1 MKTSIHEHAPA
12 VLAEALA
19 QAIGEH
25 ESITYEY
32 PAFWRITTASDVYQ
46 LGDANGVIGWNNELG
61 TVGGELPESSEFTAP
76 EVIAQAFASWLKSV
90 ETN

>member
-1 MKTSIHEHAPA
+1 MKISIHEHAPA

-19 QAIGEH
+19 EAIGEH

-32 PAFWRITTASDVYQ
+32 PAFWQITTAKDVYQ

-61 TVGGELPESSEFTAP
+61 TIGGELEGSDEFTAP
-76 EVIAQAFASWLKSV
+76 EVIAEAFATWLKSV
-90 ETN
+90 ENN